1 MNAEWIPYAES
12 QANVTPEEAARLSK
26 EAGLM
31 DDELLEPSRRHHAA
45 RLVLILEAYTI
56 YDPQTG
62 YCQGMSDL
70 LSPFVALVN
79 EDFEAFWCFVK
90 FMEFARHN
98 FRLDEVGIRRQLNM
112 VSSILK
118 ASDPQLFQHLEK
130 LGSDDCTFIYRM
142 VVVLMRRELSFEQ
155 TLCLWEVM
163 WADWA
168 ALDNKRG
175 RGTGRRRD
183 RLGPPSRD
191 LLLYTIA
198 AAVRKKRRTIIQD
211 CSGMDELVR
220 VCNTMAGNLD
230 IWELLADARELVR
243 LVQDKVDKSD

>member
-12 QANVTPEEAARLSK
+12 QANVTVAEAALLAQQ
-26 EAGLM
+26 AGLM
-31 DDELLEPSRRHHAA
+31 DDEHLEPSRRHHAA
-45 RLVLILEAYTI
+45 RLVLILEAYTLF
-56 YDPQTG
+56 DPETG

-70 LSPFVALVN
+70 LSPFVALIDD
-79 EDFEAFWCFVK
+79 DFEAFWCFVK
-90 FMEFARHN
+90 FMEVARHN
-98 FRLDEVGIRRQLNM
+98 FRLDEVGIRRQLNL

-118 ASDPQLFQHLEK
+118 ASDPQLYRHLAHIRSE
-130 LGSDDCTFIYRM
+130 DCTFVYRM

-168 ALDNKRG
+168 ALASQRG
-175 RGTGRRRD
+175 LSDGRRTRD

-191 LLLYTIA
+191 LLLYAIA
-198 AAVRKKRRTIIQD
+198 AAVRKRRKFILGD

-220 VCNTMAGNLD
+220 ECNGMAGNLD
-230 IWELLADARELVR
+230 IWDLLHGARELVYS
-243 LVQDKVDKSD
+243 VHDEVSK